1 MNFICLSEQI
11 PDETSSVQFLQQR
24 GVIHAQRF
32 CDNGH
37 KLTLSLG
44 VKDRWRCSLGEC
56 RQDKGLRTNN
66 WLTRSR
72 LPLRKVI
79 LFIYCWSRKMT
90 SVEFSKDELELGQ
103 NAVVDWNNY
112 LTEMC
117 AWKLQQTN
125 MVIGGANATVEIDE
139 SLFSRRK
146 NHAGRIL
153 PQQWVLGGICRES
166 REYFMKTV
174 PDRSAATLLPIIT
187 RRVKAGTTIITDE
200 WRAYSNLTAN
210 CFAHLTVKH
219 KYNFVDSVNGAHT
232 QTIERAWRGPK
243 HENRKR

>member
-1 MNFICLSEQI
+1 MSEQI
-11 PDETSSVQFLQQR
+11 PDEASSVQFLQQC

-37 KLTLSLG
+37 KMILSLG

-66 WLTRSR
+66 WLIHSR

-79 LFIYCWSRKMT
+79 LFINCWSRKMT

-125 MVIGGANATVEIDE
+125 MVIGGANTTVEIDE
-139 SLFSRRK
+139 SLFGRRK

-153 PQQWVLGGICRES
+153 P
-166 REYFMKTV
+166 
-174 PDRSAATLLPIIT
+174 
-187 RRVKAGTTIITDE
+187 
-200 WRAYSNLTAN
+200 
-210 CFAHLTVKH
+210 
-219 KYNFVDSVNGAHT
+219 
-232 QTIERAWRGPK
+232 
-243 HENRKR
+243 